1 MARMK
6 AVVVTGPGGPDV
18 LELRDVP
25 RPVPGPEELL
35 VRVQASGVNR
45 ADLLQR
51 TGRYPAP
58 PGWPADIPGLEFAG
72 AVEDAGPACRSF
84 AAGDWVMGIV
94 GGGGYAEYL
103 TLHERCAVRV
113 PEGLAPEPAGAVP
126 EVFMTAYDAVSLQ
139 MGLTAGETLLV
150 HAVGSGVGTAAIQL
164 ARAAGA
170 RVIGTSRT
178 PEKLER
184 AAVLGL
190 DVGVLVEDGWPE
202 RVRDATGGRGVD
214 VILDLVGA
222 PHFAGNMEALAVT
235 GRWIVV
241 GVTGGS
247 TAEVDLRRVMGKRAS
262 LTGTVLRARPLED
275 RIVLARAFE
284 DRIVPLFERGILEPV
299 VDRVYAPG
307 HAAEAHR
314 RMEEN
319 LNFGKLVLAWGDGG

>member
-1 MARMK
+1 MK
-6 AVVVTGPGGPDV
+6 AVVVSGPGGPDV

-25 RPVPGPEELL
+25 RPVPGAEELL

-72 AVEDAGPACRSF
+72 VVEGVGPACRSF
-84 AAGDWVMGIV
+84 AAGDRVMGIV

-139 MGLTAGETLLV
+139 MGLMAGETLLV

-184 AAVLGL
+184 AAALGL
-190 DVGVLVEDGWPE
+190 DVGVLVEDGWPQ

-222 PHFAGNMEALAVT
+222 PHFAGNVEALAVR
-235 GRWIVV
+235 GRWVVV

-247 TAEVDLRRVMGKRAS
+247 SAEVDLRLLMGKRAS
-262 LTGTVLRARPLED
+262 LTGTVLRARPLEE

-299 VDRVYAPG
+299 VDRVYASG

>member
-1 MARMK
+1 MK
-6 AVVVTGPGGPDV
+6 AVVVSGPGGPDV

-25 RPVPGPEELL
+25 RPVPGAEELL

-72 AVEDAGPACRSF
+72 VVEGVGPACRSF
-84 AAGDWVMGIV
+84 AAGDRVMGIV

-139 MGLTAGETLLV
+139 MGLMAGETLLV

-184 AAVLGL
+184 AAALGL
-190 DVGVLVEDGWPE
+190 DVGVLVEDGWPQ

-222 PHFAGNMEALAVT
+222 PHFAGNVEALAVR
-235 GRWIVV
+235 GRWVVV

-247 TAEVDLRRVMGKRAS
+247 SAEVDLRLLMGKRAS
-262 LTGTVLRARPLED
+262 LTGTVLRARPLEE

-299 VDRVYAPG
+299 VDGVYAPG

-319 LNFGKLVLAWGDGG
+319 LNFGKLLLTWGDGE

>member
-1 MARMK
+1 MK
-6 AVVVTGPGGPDV
+6 AVVVSGPGGPDV

-25 RPVPGPEELL
+25 RPVPGAEELL

-72 AVEDAGPACRSF
+72 VVEGVGPACRSF
-84 AAGDWVMGIV
+84 AAGDRVMGIV

-139 MGLTAGETLLV
+139 MGLMAGETLLV

-184 AAVLGL
+184 AAALGL
-190 DVGVLVEDGWPE
+190 DVGVLVEDGWPQ

-222 PHFAGNMEALAVT
+222 PHFAGNMEALAVR
-235 GRWIVV
+235 GRWVVV

-247 TAEVDLRRVMGKRAS
+247 SAEVDLRLLMGKRAS
-262 LTGTVLRARPLED
+262 LTGTVLRARPLEE

-299 VDRVYAPG
+299 VDRVYASG

>member
-1 MARMK
+1 
-6 AVVVTGPGGPDV
+6 
-18 LELRDVP
+18 
-25 RPVPGPEELL
+25 
-35 VRVQASGVNR
+35 
-45 ADLLQR
+45 
-51 TGRYPAP
+51 
-58 PGWPADIPGLEFAG
+58 
-72 AVEDAGPACRSF
+72 
-84 AAGDWVMGIV
+84 MGIV